1 MFSILWCIGWVL
13 TVWAVLRRAW
23 PFMVRGVFKDEYGGD
38 SEDWQVALKIL
49 LYLGCTIAVLFFGF
63 FLWPLVASAMALSVL
78 APTLRRLA
86 RLD

>member
-13 TVWAVLRRAW
+13 TAWVGLRKAW
-23 PFMVRGVFKDEYGGD
+23 PVLVHGIFKDEDGMD

-49 LYLGCTIAVLFFGF
+49 LYLGCTIAVFFFGF